1 MLAMPQRVCKSLWR
15 LDIVVVAT
23 LSLQGGASLG
33 GVCKLVLVIMTRMV
47 VVNLSTI
54 RFASNQDA

>member
-1 MLAMPQRVCKSLWR
+1 MPQRVCKSLWR

-23 LSLQGGASLG
+23 LSLQGGASLC

>member
-1 MLAMPQRVCKSLWR
+1 MPQRVCKSLWR

>member
-1 MLAMPQRVCKSLWR
+1 MPQRVCKSLWR

-47 VVNLSTI
+47 VVDLSTI